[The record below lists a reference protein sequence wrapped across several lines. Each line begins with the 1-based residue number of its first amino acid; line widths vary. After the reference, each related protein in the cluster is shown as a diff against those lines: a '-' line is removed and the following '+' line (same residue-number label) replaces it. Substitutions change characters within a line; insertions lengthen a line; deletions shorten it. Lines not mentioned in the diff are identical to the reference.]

1 MPCSTDMTE
10 EEVKEP
16 ESLED
21 WKAVYIKLHGQP
33 FCENDEDWQEL
44 FEETH
49 FKQRY
54 EARGQFVA
62 TQEFMETEM
71 YHALS
76 KEGKRFWQKEHD
88 RLERMAFCEC
98 DPDGYG
104 DACYTCLQVY
114 RRARYGWDIHNTDCV
129 CNQCTYGDANPF
141 RSDY

>member
-1 MPCSTDMTE
+1 MHPIAFISRFDPGIDHVMPCSTDMTE

-71 YHALS
+71 
-76 KEGKRFWQKEHD
+76 
-88 RLERMAFCEC
+88 
-98 DPDGYG
+98 
-104 DACYTCLQVY
+104 
-114 RRARYGWDIHNTDCV
+114 
-129 CNQCTYGDANPF
+129 
-141 RSDY
+141 